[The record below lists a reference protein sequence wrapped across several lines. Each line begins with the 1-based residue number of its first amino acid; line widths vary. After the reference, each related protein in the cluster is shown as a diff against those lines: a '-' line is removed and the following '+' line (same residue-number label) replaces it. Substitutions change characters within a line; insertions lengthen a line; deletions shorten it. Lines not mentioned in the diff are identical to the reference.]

1 MRWAVNMLERW
12 ITVAVC
18 SKYNPRGKQ
27 ENESVY
33 DPYYAAS
40 IFRELLV
47 NPMNG
52 RALNRNMDI

>member
-12 ITVAVC
+12 ITVAIC
-18 SKYNPRGKQ
+18 SNYNPREKQ

-33 DPYYAAS
+33 DPYSAAS
-40 IFRELLV
+40 IFHELLV

>member
-1 MRWAVNMLERW
+1 MLERW
-12 ITVAVC
+12 ITVAIC
-18 SKYNPRGKQ
+18 SNYNPREKQ

-33 DPYYAAS
+33 DPYSAAS
-40 IFRELLV
+40 IFHELLV